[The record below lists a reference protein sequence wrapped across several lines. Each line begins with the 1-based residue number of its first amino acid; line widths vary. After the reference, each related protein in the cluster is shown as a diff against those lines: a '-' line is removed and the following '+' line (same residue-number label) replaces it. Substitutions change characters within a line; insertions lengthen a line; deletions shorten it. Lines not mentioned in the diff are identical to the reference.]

1 MVNATISGVKSSI
14 TLIWVLF
21 LFVYFIFMASRLSD
35 MFSSLSFLKQPASMS
50 ERLDY
55 LPLKQGVACSIL
67 SRMLIFLL
75 LLLLFLFQLFLITFS
90 VQYSE
95 RNQPGSYLV
104 PYITRL
110 RIVASYCN
118 LSLSSVDVF
127 TEKGSSYAVYPF
139 KFGSA
144 EETAMSKKNKSPLNG
159 I

>member
-67 SRMLIFLL
+67 SRMLIFFIAFIVVFVSVILDHFFCSVFRAKSAGKLSSTLYHETKNCRLL
-75 LLLLFLFQLFLITFS
+75 LQ
-90 VQYSE
+90 
-95 RNQPGSYLV
+95 
-104 PYITRL
+104 
-110 RIVASYCN
+110 
-118 LSLSSVDVF
+118 
-127 TEKGSSYAVYPF
+127 F
-139 KFGSA
+139 KFV
-144 EETAMSKKNKSPLNG
+144 KC
-159 I
+159 